1 MSAGIKASADGTQA
15 IIQVAGVDRAT
26 LDNTGKFTVTSIVA
40 KGAVAQLVTTAL
52 ATVATGT
59 TVLPIDNTI
68 PQNTEGDQYLS
79 VTITPTSASSTLEID
94 IELVISHSVS
104 GVYMAAALF
113 QDSTAN
119 ALAATA
125 DANSGGAGGFSGPL
139 KLKHIMPAGTTS
151 ATTFKVRAGSST
163 AGTTS
168 VNGASGVQVFGGV
181 ASSRI
186 TVKEYL
192 P

>member
-1 MSAGIKASADGTQA
+1 MSASLKASVDGTQA
-15 IIQVAGVDRAT
+15 IIQVGGVDRAT
-26 LDNTGKFTVTSIVA
+26 VDNTGKLTVVTLSGKGATAQIVTS
-40 KGAVAQLVTTAL
+40 AL
-52 ATVATGT
+52 STLSTGT
-59 TVLPIDNTI
+59 TTIPVDNTI
-68 PQNTEGDQYLS
+68 PQNTEGDQYLT

-94 IELVISHSVS
+94 VELLVSHSVS
-104 GVYMAAALF
+104 GVYMVAALF

-119 ALAATA
+119 AIAATA
-125 DANSGGAGGFSGPL
+125 GAGSAGAGGFSGPL
-139 KLKHIMPAGTTS
+139 KLKHIMTAGTTS
-151 ATTFKVRAGSST
+151 ATTFKVRAGSSN

-168 VNGASGVQVFGGV
+168 VNGSVGVQVFGGV